1 LFGIELSPARRQAN
15 AVAAAPVSSGAGRG
29 WFPMI
34 IREPFTGAWQQNQ
47 EITVPTALS
56 YVPVFACTTLIAQDI
71 GKMRLRLVE
80 YDAETGV
87 WTEAASNAFSPVLRR
102 PNRYQLINK
111 FLEQW
116 IVSKLSQG
124 NAYVLLQRDR
134 REVVV
139 AMYVLDPSKVTPL
152 VAPDG
157 SVFYKLGS
165 SDLVG
170 LPDGFPAVPASEII
184 HDPMVPLFHPLIG
197 VSPIYACGLTALQG
211 MKIQDNSTTFFATG
225 SNPGGVLTAPGA
237 IDDATAKRLKDYWDS
252 NYSGANVGKVAILGD
267 GLKYEAMSVNAVDA
281 QLIEQLKW
289 TTEAICACFHVPAA
303 LIDASHQPPYANSEP
318 LVQQYYSQCLQTL
331 IVSLELHLD
340 DGLGLTTVAGHTYG
354 TEFDIDDLLW
364 MDTATRTKAATD
376 SVTGGVLKI
385 DEARRKYFGV
395 GPVVGGDTPYM
406 QQQMVSV
413 AALAERDAT
422 DWLSKPAPVAPPPP
436 PPDDD
441 LDLASFASHLTA
453 GVFDV
458 HES

>member
-1 LFGIELSPARRQAN
+1 
-15 AVAAAPVSSGAGRG
+15 
-29 WFPMI
+29 
-34 IREPFTGAWQQNQ
+34 
-47 EITVPTALS
+47 
-56 YVPVFACTTLIAQDI
+56 
-71 GKMRLRLVE
+71 
-80 YDAETGV
+80 
-87 WTEAASNAFSPVLRR
+87 
-102 PNRYQLINK
+102 
-111 FLEQW
+111 
-116 IVSKLSQG
+116 
-124 NAYVLLQRDR
+124 
-134 REVVV
+134 
-139 AMYVLDPSKVTPL
+139 
-152 VAPDG
+152 
-157 SVFYKLGS
+157 
-165 SDLVG
+165 
-170 LPDGFPAVPASEII
+170 
-184 HDPMVPLFHPLIG
+184 
-197 VSPIYACGLTALQG
+197 
-211 MKIQDNSTTFFATG
+211 
-225 SNPGGVLTAPGA
+225 
-237 IDDATAKRLKDYWDS
+237 
-252 NYSGANVGKVAILGD
+252 
-267 GLKYEAMSVNAVDA
+267 
-281 QLIEQLKW
+281 
-289 TTEAICACFHVPAA
+289 
-303 LIDASHQPPYANSEP
+303 
-318 LVQQYYSQCLQTL
+318 L